1 MIRVALWLLGAIL
14 LAGIVHLAT
23 VLLLPR
29 LATQD
34 AYARVSTFAPVNT
47 VVPVPT
53 PTPEAAIMPFMDPA
67 FEVSICRYDLSRGA
81 LKFSVPI
88 SQAYTSV
95 SFYTRSDVAY
105 YAINDRAAGRRVIE
119 LDLMTAAQRADL
131 PENEDITAA
140 DRLIVT
146 SPTTTGLIVI
156 RALAAEPGLVPAA
169 RAALATAQ
177 CRPQ

>member
-1 MIRVALWLLGAIL
+1 
-14 LAGIVHLAT
+14 
-23 VLLLPR
+23 
-29 LATQD
+29 
-34 AYARVSTFAPVNT
+34 VSV
-47 VVPVPT
+47 
-53 PTPEAAIMPFMDPA
+53 
-67 FEVSICRYDLSRGA
+67 CRYDLSRGP

-95 SFYTRSDVAY
+95 SFYTRSDIAY

-119 LDLMTAAQRADL
+119 LDLMTAAQRAEL

-140 DRLIVT
+140 DRLIVA

-156 RALAAEPGLVPAA
+156 RALAPETGWIPAV
-169 RAALATAQ
+169 RSALASAQ